1 MINNMVNL
9 VSLVVI
15 IGVTFGSLL
24 ATEMS
29 ASSWYVRAL
38 PFRQWCQQVY
48 GEAVK
53 PNVRSQVSQAAFKF
67 KGGGS
72 RGERKT
78 KQLLAF

>member
-29 ASSWYVRAL
+29 ASSRYVGAL

-48 GEAVK
+48 SEAVK

-67 KGGGS
+67 KGGG
-72 RGERKT
+72 GERPNNFWLSKS
-78 KQLLAF
+78 

>member
-24 ATEMS
+24 ATETS

-38 PFRQWCQQVY
+38 PFCQWCQQVY

-53 PNVRSQVSQAAFKF
+53 PNVRSQVSQAVFKF
-67 KGGGS
+67 KGGG
-72 RGERKT
+72 GERKT
-78 KQLLAF
+78 K